1 MGRLPTHVDVLTA
14 KVGRNVGHAWVDR
27 VHGAGAGALTVVV
40 RRGTCGCVRKAANAR
55 CTESPPK
62 ILQAEA

>member
-1 MGRLPTHVDVLTA
+1 MAHKHTKKERHGKTPTHVDVLTA

-40 RRGTCGCVRKAANAR
+40 RRGTCGCGRKA
-55 CTESPPK
+55 
-62 ILQAEA
+62 